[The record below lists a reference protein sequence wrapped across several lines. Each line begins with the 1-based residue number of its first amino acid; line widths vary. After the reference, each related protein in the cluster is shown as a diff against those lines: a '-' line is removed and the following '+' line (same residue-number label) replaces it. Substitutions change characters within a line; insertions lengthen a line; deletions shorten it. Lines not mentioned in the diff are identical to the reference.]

1 MLVDAFTVQSPNVVY
16 TEDTITT
23 TYDYKSTE
31 LRQDAQGKWIVEP
44 TSTQYEFQVDR
55 KVPKLGCV
63 HSSKALGWSTLMPHS
78 SSSTAS
84 CASGGVT

>member
-1 MLVDAFTVQSPNVVY
+1 MLVDEFTVNSPNVVY

-63 HSSKALGWSTLMPHS
+63 VFVVAARPMERFNVQLP
-78 SSSTAS
+78 A
-84 CASGGVT
+84 A